1 MSTLRIGIPI
11 YPTVDLIDVA
21 APWDVLSR
29 IPEYWSGHSIEMLL
43 IAETCDPVL
52 SGQNLYLTPNHSFD
66 DCEQL
71 DVLLVPGTQQL
82 EAGILTNER
91 YRAFLQ
97 RQASGARWV
106 TSVCTGAVVLAA
118 AGLLDG
124 YRATTHCLAIGM
136 LEGYKGVV
144 VANGYPRYVLCG
156 NRFTTGGVSS
166 SLDGALKLVEV
177 LTGDAQVA
185 KCIQLEIQ
193 YNPQPPY
200 NDGDPAVA
208 DFETYDRV
216 IGRKPPLHCT

>member
-29 IPEYWSGHSIEMLL
+29 IPEFWKERPVEMLL

-52 SGQNLYLTPNHSFD
+52 SGQNLYLTPTHSFD
-66 DCEQL
+66 DCGQL

-82 EAGILTNER
+82 EAGILKNKR
-91 YRAFLQ
+91 YRELLQ
-97 RQASGARWV
+97 QQAKGARWV
-106 TSVCTGAVVLAA
+106 TSVCTGSIVLAA

-124 YRATTHCLAIGM
+124 YRATTHCLAIDE
-136 LEGYKGVV
+136 LQKYDQVI
-144 VANGYPRYVLCG
+144 VANGFPRYVLCG

-166 SLDGALKLVEV
+166 SLDGALKLAEI
-177 LTGDAQVA
+177 LTSEPSVS

-208 DFETYDRV
+208 DFETYERV
-216 IGRKPPLHCT
+216 VGRGPLQCT